1 MKNSNLSDERLAFW
15 NSRAYL
21 DLAAGSGDINLKM
34 LEIRAI
40 SKHIGSKGK
49 VLDAGCGNS
58 RTLAALSKQFQG
70 IQFFGFDYSPEMIN
84 ESKMY
89 IRAQDL
95 HNRISV
101 CEGSLLD
108 KSSELSGKLGVKD
121 NPFDCVY
128 TERSIINLD
137 SFDQQAKSIE
147 MLWSLVC
154 PGGRLILC
162 EAFNDGLEEINF
174 YRKSAD
180 LHPISSPW
188 HNLYLNINELS
199 GIVLNNSEKFEII
212 EFSGSYYFAS
222 RVLNARMSQDMG
234 CEPAYDTSINLCS
247 MNLASL
253 PVCGQSKLVIFHK
266 L

>member
-1 MKNSNLSDERLAFW
+1 MSNSNLFDDRLVFW
-15 NSRAYL
+15 NSRAHL
-21 DLAAGSGDINLKM
+21 DLAAGSGDTNLKM

-40 SKHIGSKGK
+40 SEHIGSKGK

-58 RTLAALSKQFQG
+58 RTLVALSKQFQG
-70 IQFFGFDYSPEMIN
+70 IQFFGFDYSPEMIK
-84 ESKMY
+84 EGKVY
-89 IRAQDL
+89 IKGQDL
-95 HNRISV
+95 QSKIFV
-101 CEGSLLD
+101 CEASLLEN
-108 KSSELSGKLGVKD
+108 SSELIDRLGVE
-121 NPFDCVY
+121 NSLFDCVY

-137 SFDQQAKSIE
+137 SIDQQVKSIE

-154 PGGRLILC
+154 PGGKLILC

-174 YRKSAD
+174 FRKSAN

-199 GIVLNNSEKFEII
+199 DILLDNLKKSEII

-222 RVLNARMSQDMG
+222 RVLNARMAQDMG
-234 CEPAYDTSINLCS
+234 SEPAYDTSINLCS
-247 MNLASL
+247 MHLASL
-253 PVCGQSKLVIFHK
+253 PVCGQSKLAIFYK